1 MAFNILDL
9 FGPQAMNM
17 LLQPAAGTQGVQ
29 NFLANPAQIDPG
41 RFGGMDR
48 LPAVGIDALRDR
60 LSASPAAAQQEGFD
74 PSRFGGGQG
83 TVERLPAVG
92 MDALIARLVGPVQA
106 KGVASAGAGQSAQA
120 SAAIDPWEG
129 KRESDVVSPDQWASM
144 RQPSIDQTQ
153 TGAVPT
159 QQAVQPARTQGLFG
173 LGLDPDRKQFL
184 QDMFLG
190 WAAGSTPQ
198 QSLSLGAVQA
208 VKGKSGRTNQ
218 NQTVQWLTGRGLD
231 EQSAKLLASNPTAL
245 GDYLKNMN
253 DPIQGLQAEKARLE
267 IENLRN
273 PNAKP
278 TDDQREYQ
286 AAKDQGFEGT
296 FMDYQVKMKEA
307 GRSQINLDT
316 GEKLPSGYRW
326 VNPEDKTKGVQPI
339 PGGPGEQIPGE
350 LAARVGM
357 SESFAGQAPGLRE
370 RLKSGEMTGPIDS
383 LMGQFGMGERG
394 ETYRQ
399 LQSGTD
405 ALMRLLTGAGM
416 NESEARAYAERYLPT
431 MKDNPDSAVGKLD
444 QLMREL
450 EAAKGMAMRGR
461 GGSQPQAQPGGVVDY
476 QEYFRGP

>member
-1 MAFNILDL
+1 MAFNIMDL
-9 FGPQAMNM
+9 FGPGALNR
-17 LLQPAAGTQGVQ
+17 LLQPAANTQGVQ
-29 NFLANPAQIDPG
+29 NMLMTRPDVQPAPVVAGVDPWQ
-41 RFGGMDR
+41 GMREEDVMR
-48 LPAVGIDALRDR
+48 V
-60 LSASPAAAQQEGFD
+60 D
-74 PSRFGGGQG
+74 PMQ
-83 TVERLPAVG
+83 T
-92 MDALIARLVGPVQA
+92 
-106 KGVASAGAGQSAQA
+106 A
-120 SAAIDPWEG
+120 SAA
-129 KRESDVVSPDQWASM
+129 
-144 RQPSIDQTQ
+144 QP
-153 TGAVPT
+153 V
-159 QQAVQPARTQGLFG
+159 QQAQQPQQNAPAGIGGLIS
-173 LGLDPDRKQFL
+173 PDRKQFL

-190 WAAGSTPQ
+190 WAAGATPQ
-198 QSLSLGAVQA
+198 QSLALGAAQA
-208 VKGKSGRTNQ
+208 VKGKSGRADQ
-218 NQTVQWLTGRGLD
+218 NQTVQFLKGKGMD
-231 EQSAKLLASNPTAL
+231 EQSARLLASNPTAL

-253 DPIQGLQAEKARLE
+253 DPMQGLQAEKARLE

-273 PNAKP
+273 PTAKL

-326 VNPEDKTKGVQPI
+326 VDPNDKTKGVQPI

-357 SESFAGQAPGLRE
+357 SESFAGQAPALRE
-370 RLKSGEMTGPIDS
+370 RLKSGDMTGPIDS

-416 NESEARAYAERYLPT
+416 NETEARAYAERYLPT
-431 MKDNPDSAVGKLD
+431 MKDDPESAVGKLD

-461 GGSQPQAQPGGVVDY
+461 GGNAATSGEADPLGL
-476 QEYFRGP
+476 R

>member
-1 MAFNILDL
+1 MAFNIMDL
-9 FGPQAMNM
+9 FGPGALNR
-17 LLQPAAGTQGVQ
+17 LLQPAPGTQGVQ
-29 NFLANPAQIDPG
+29 NMLMTRPDARPA
-41 RFGGMDR
+41 
-48 LPAVGIDALRDR
+48 
-60 LSASPAAAQQEGFD
+60 
-74 PSRFGGGQG
+74 
-83 TVERLPAVG
+83 
-92 MDALIARLVGPVQA
+92 PVVA
-106 KGVASAGAGQSAQA
+106 GV
-120 SAAIDPWEG
+120 DPWQG
-129 KRESDVVSPDQWASM
+129 MREEDVM
-144 RQPSIDQTQ
+144 RVDPMQ
-153 TGAVPT
+153 TGAV
-159 QQAVQPARTQGLFG
+159 QQAAQPAQQAPAAQGLF
-173 LGLDPDRKQFL
+173 GLDPDRKQFL

-208 VKGKSGRTNQ
+208 VKGKSGRADQ
-218 NQTVQWLTGRGLD
+218 NQTVQFLKGKGMD
-231 EQSAKLLASNPTAL
+231 EQSARLLASNPTAL

-253 DPIQGLQAEKARLE
+253 DPMQGLQAEKARLE

-273 PNAKP
+273 PTAKL

-286 AAKDQGFEGT
+286 AAKDQGFEGS

-326 VNPEDKTKGVQPI
+326 VDPNDKTKGVQPI

-357 SESFAGQAPGLRE
+357 SESFAGQAPALRE

-383 LMGQFGMGERG
+383 LMGQWGMGERG

-431 MKDNPDSAVGKLD
+431 MKDDPDSAVGKLD

-476 QEYFRGP
+476 QEYFKGP